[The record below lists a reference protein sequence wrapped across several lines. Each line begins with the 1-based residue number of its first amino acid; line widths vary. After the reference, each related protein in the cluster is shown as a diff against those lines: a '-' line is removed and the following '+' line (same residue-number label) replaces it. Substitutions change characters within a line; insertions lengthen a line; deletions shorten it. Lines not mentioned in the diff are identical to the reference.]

1 MSKERIADILLDI
14 GAVTLS
20 PAKPYRYASGILSP
34 IYTDCRLL
42 MSYVKEREMVVGAY
56 EEVLRDKIGLE
67 NVDCLAGVASSGIP
81 HAAWLAERIK
91 KPMVYVRKEEK
102 DHGKQK
108 LIEGRLEKGA
118 KVVVIED
125 LVSQGGSSLNA
136 VKSVKEAGA
145 VPTHCVVIFTYQM
158 PKSIEGFREE
168 GVELIA
174 LTDITTLVKRATAK
188 KIISKEQE
196 GIVLEWTQ
204 DTAGW
209 GKKKGFE

>member
-1 MSKERIADILLDI
+1 MGKERIADILLDI

-42 MSYVKEREMVVGAY
+42 MSCVKEREEVADAY
-56 EEVLRDKIGLE
+56 EKELREKIGLD
-67 NVDCLAGVASSGIP
+67 NVDCLAAVASSGIP

-102 DHGKQK
+102 DHGKQN

-118 KVVVIED
+118 RVVVIED
-125 LVSQGGSSLNA
+125 LVSQGGSALNA
-136 VKSVKEAGA
+136 AKSVKAAGGK
-145 VPTHCVVIFTYQM
+145 PTHCVVIFTYQM
-158 PKSIEGFREE
+158 PKSIEGFKQE

-188 KIISKEQE
+188 KIISREQE
-196 GIVLEWTQ
+196 GMILEWTQ

>member
-1 MSKERIADILLDI
+1 MKEKVAEILLDI

-20 PAKPYRYASGILSP
+20 PQKPYKYASGILSP

-42 MSYVKEREMVVGAY
+42 MSHVKEREEVIDAF
-56 EEVLRDKIGLE
+56 EKVLRERIGLQ
-67 NVDCLAGVASSGIP
+67 NVDCLAAVASSGIP
-81 HAAWLAERIK
+81 HAAWLADRVK

-102 DHGKQK
+102 DHGKQN
-108 LIEGRLEKGA
+108 LIEGKLEKGA
-118 KVVVIED
+118 RVVVIED

-136 VKSVKEAGA
+136 VKASKAAGA
-145 VPTHCVVIFTYQM
+145 KPTHCVVIFTYQM
-158 PKSIEGFREE
+158 PKAEEGFRQE
-168 GVELIA
+168 GVQLIP
-174 LTDITTLVKRATAK
+174 LTDITTLVKKATEK

>member
-1 MSKERIADILLDI
+1 MGKERIADILLDI

-42 MSYVKEREMVVGAY
+42 MSCVKEREEVADAY
-56 EEVLRDKIGLE
+56 EKELREKIGLD
-67 NVDCLAGVASSGIP
+67 NVDCLAAVASSGIP

-102 DHGKQK
+102 DHGKQN

-118 KVVVIED
+118 RVVVIED
-125 LVSQGGSSLNA
+125 LVSQGGSALNA
-136 VKSVKEAGA
+136 AKSVKAAGGK
-145 VPTHCVVIFTYQM
+145 PTHCVVIFTYQM
-158 PKSIEGFREE
+158 PKSIEGFRQE

-188 KIISKEQE
+188 KIISREQE
-196 GIVLEWTQ
+196 GVILEWTQ

>member
-1 MSKERIADILLDI
+1 MKERIADILLDI

-42 MSYVKEREMVVGAY
+42 MSHVKEREEVVGAY
-56 EEVLRDKIGLE
+56 EEVLRDRIGLE
-67 NVDCLAGVASSGIP
+67 NVDCLAAVASSGIP
-81 HAAWLAERIK
+81 HAAWLADRIK

-102 DHGKQK
+102 DHGKQN

-118 KVVVIED
+118 RVVVIED

-136 VKSVKEAGA
+136 VKSTKAAGA
-145 VPTHCVVIFTYQM
+145 NPTHCVVIFTYQM
-158 PKSIEGFREE
+158 PKSVEGFKAE
-168 GVELIA
+168 GVELIP
-174 LTDITTLVKRATAK
+174 LTDIGTLVKRATAK

-196 GIVLEWTQ
+196 GVILEWTQ